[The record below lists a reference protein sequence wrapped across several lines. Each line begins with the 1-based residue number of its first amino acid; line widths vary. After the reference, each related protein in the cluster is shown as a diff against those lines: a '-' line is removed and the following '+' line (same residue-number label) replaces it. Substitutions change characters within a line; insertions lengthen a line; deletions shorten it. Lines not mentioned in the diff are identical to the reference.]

1 MCAGRSHATSRGDPA
16 RNPRWDDA
24 WFPYGSEGAEAA
36 GVRAC
41 CFPTEGEAAELG
53 AALGTLGVR
62 RVVSVGSGPE
72 AVLEG
77 ALSRA
82 APAAEGGQGLRVQ
95 AVDVRGVDGRAMCY
109 LPRECPPVALL
120 ESPSYLY
127 DVAAD
132 DDASLGETA
141 VVFCYGRRCP
151 LGAYLAQF
159 RGLGAV
165 VLVGDLTPAGSPLR
179 GAGDPASLCPTWDS
193 VAQPP
198 ADALAGDD
206 EAGWAVAHVMPI
218 SAVSRAAR
226 AYVYRPLRS

>member
-1 MCAGRSHATSRGDPA
+1 MCAGTSHATSRGYPA

-36 GVRAC
+36 
-41 CFPTEGEAAELG
+41 ELG
-53 AALGTLGVR
+53 AALGALGVR

-95 AVDVRGVDGRAMCY
+95 AVDVRGVDGRVVCY

-132 DDASLGETA
+132 DAILGETA
-141 VVFCYGRRCP
+141 VVFCYVRRCP